1 MSLELHVLFQI
12 AVVGIAAAVLSSLL
26 KQSGRDEIATLVT
39 ISALVLVA
47 AVVVTNISH
56 LFVQIQNV
64 FANQ

>member
-1 MSLELHVLFQI
+1 MSLELHVIFQI
-12 AVVGIAAAVLSSLL
+12 AVVGIAAAILSSLL

-56 LFVQIQNV
+56 LFLEIRDV
-64 FANQ
+64 FSMQ

>member
-1 MSLELHVLFQI
+1 MSLELHVIFQI
-12 AVVGIAAAVLSSLL
+12 AVVGIAAAILSSLL

-56 LFVQIQNV
+56 LFLEIRDVFSIQ
-64 FANQ
+64 